1 MGNRSVITA
10 MVWLSLLNPAIADHA
25 VCGKAPEFESKS
37 EETKKTVGDLQGKAE
52 GLAKLIGSAELG
64 GKISAERQTIYKNN
78 QAAEAARNDAY
89 LAYVFCV
96 IIMDDNKLDSPARLK
111 ALQEFRK
118 PLAEL
123 SISEKAITAL
133 LDSVTGASKRASEE
147 AAIAREKAKKYP
159 ADEVKYTLK
168 RISEI
173 ERALTKIRGSPAL
186 AYTDGTNYWGEA
198 KNNTANG
205 IGKICCSDSEH
216 YMGEFLDG
224 QETGYGKKTFWN
236 SEELV
241 AKFTNGSPTGAG
253 CISQSYSGYRW
264 CGRFDGPNRAGSFL
278 PSGIVMRQHF
288 DEAVATQRVVGE
300 MDDNGY
306 PEGSAIVFFLDDRE
320 NAPTG
325 GRYEGQMKAGVR
337 DGYGVQ
343 IFPDGTLYQGQW
355 RNRKFQGFGK
365 ILANDGRVL
374 SSGYWDNGTLQIP
387 IEISK

>member
-1 MGNRSVITA
+1 
-10 MVWLSLLNPAIADHA
+10 MVWLSLLTPAIADHA
-25 VCGKAPEFESKS
+25 VCGKTPEFESKS

-52 GLAKLIGSAELG
+52 GLAKLVGSAELG

-147 AAIAREKAKKYP
+147 AATAREKAARYP

-168 RISEI
+168 RVSEI
-173 ERALTKIRGSPAL
+173 ERALTKIGGQPTL
-186 AYTDGTNYWGEA
+186 MYTDGANYWGEA
-198 KNNTANG
+198 KNNNANG
-205 IGKICCSDSEH
+205 IGKICCSDSGH
-216 YMGEFLDG
+216 YMGEFLNG
-224 QETGYGKKTFWN
+224 QQTGYGKKTFSN

-241 AKFTNGSPTGAG
+241 ARFSNGSPTGAG
-253 CISQSYSGYRW
+253 CISQAYNGYRW
-264 CGRFDGPNRAGSFL
+264 CGRFDGRNRAGFFL
-278 PSGIVMRQHF
+278 PSGIVMRQYF
-288 DEAVATQRVVGE
+288 AEAVVAQRVVGE
-300 MDDNGY
+300 MNDNGY
-306 PEGSAIVFFLDDRE
+306 PEGSAIIFFLDDRE
-320 NAPTG
+320 NGPTG

-343 IFPDGTLYQGQW
+343 IFMDGTQYQGQW
-355 RNRKFQGFGK
+355 HDRKFQGFGK
-365 ILANDGRVL
+365 ISASDGRVL